1 MIYFRTVNPIAQA
14 WLLNGSA
21 SSGIWPVLGS
31 TLITSPVNRG
41 ITQTQSVIKS
51 TAYVQKY
58 MHTCAQVGGSP
69 LFLVS

>member
-1 MIYFRTVNPIAQA
+1 MMNFSTVKAIAQA

-31 TLITSPVNRG
+31 TPITSPVNSG
-41 ITQTQSVIKS
+41 MTQTQSVMRR
-51 TAYVQKY
+51 TAYVQKN
-58 MHTCAQVGGSP
+58 MQTFAQSGGSP